1 MIPKVILLNSI
12 SVNGISN
19 DIRIESETIN
29 QIKHESKFDALL
41 MDTNTLK
48 ILCKTGSWDKSEKSN
63 NVNIPFLVV
72 PDVNGDFKSWKK
84 ILKNYNIKELLVICS
99 RATPQQ
105 YLNFLDEDGIKYMI
119 IGYND
124 VNFPTALEELNIQ
137 FGVKTVLVNGDG
149 FLNSKLV
156 RDDLVEEINVLITPK
171 LDIGVNNKQDVYMD
185 IVDDFQNL
193 DLRLLDIKKLKNEII
208 FIKYR
213 VMRYVF

>member
-19 DIRIESETIN
+19 DIRAESEIMN
-29 QIKHESKFDALL
+29 QIQPEIKFDALL

-48 ILCKTGSWDKSEKSN
+48 ILTKTELHDNSQTPNN

-72 PDVNGDFKSWKK
+72 PDINGDIISWKE
-84 ILKNYNIKELLVICS
+84 ILKNNNIKELLVICS
-99 RATPQQ
+99 RATPQK
-105 YLNFLDEDGIKYMI
+105 YLNYLDENSINYMI
-119 IGYND
+119 IGYDD
-124 VNFPTALEELNIQ
+124 VNFPTALEELNVQ

-149 FLNSKLV
+149 FLNTKLIA
-156 RDDLVEEINVLITPK
+156 DDLVEEINVLITPK
-171 LDIGVNNKQDVYMD
+171 LDMGVNKYDVYHD
-185 IVDDFQNL
+185 NGEDSQNL

-213 VMRYVF
+213 IMKYIF